1 MLKLPSIFIYN
12 IAYLSRSVK
21 RFDKLI
27 LICYN
32 DTNKKG
38 VDIMF
43 SLLAIIASRESF
55 YKNKNTAANKRW
67 IRDCNRYA
75 WHR

>member
-1 MLKLPSIFIYN
+1 MT
-12 IAYLSRSVK
+12 
-21 RFDKLI
+21 LI
-27 LICYN
+27 
-32 DTNKKG
+32 KKG

-67 IRDCNRYA
+67 VRDCNRYA